1 MVEETGSL
9 FAMSPDHYPLVV
21 FGGPERYDQG
31 RLLDAPGRQSEY
43 RGDDDDEGGE
53 DVGRVPTAVDEITRQ
68 RKQRQ
73 RMDERKRETCSDSSA
88 RLRDRRCL
96 VGVRRLEDGD
106 GHESRMRRLLD
117 GPVRGEVGPEVLS
130 NGSTLVDE
138 EEVLEDPG
146 LGMVTGAGWAKEA
159 RRFWEAV
166 VVSVVVGILSVW
178 FVVRRIKRK
187 VEKSLRVLVE
197 EEGRRRAE
205 EDVMTPTPSTTEIPT
220 TPLTAGPV
228 DVKEMVQS
236 PIMNGFKD
244 PPKSKDLAQSLPPIA
259 DDGDESAGDGEGD
272 NDPVATPGKRKGRRG
287 KRGKKKKAGAI
298 AGSGGGGEGVEEEK
312 KLNGAAHVNGPAVV
326 KEVETPSPAQTS
338 LVITSSPKPAS
349 TGPSLIVSDTILGT
363 STSFHYSGCFF
374 NLSSRLW
381 LTRHSGIPRL
391 PPRPRSSRQTPPPRL
406 CHPRLKRSEHP
417 PRKRRPPQR
426 HPILLPRSSRQ
437 LPLHRPGAL
446 SRLASRHNRVPRPR
460 PVPRNRYFV

>member
-21 FGGPERYDQG
+21 FGGPERYNQG
-31 RLLDAPGRQSEY
+31 RLLDAPGRQLED
-43 RGDDDDEGGE
+43 RDDGDDDEGE
-53 DVGRVPTAVDEITRQ
+53 DGRVPTAVDEITRL

-73 RMDERKRETCSDSSA
+73 RMDERKREACVGDSYS

-117 GPVRGEVGPEVLS
+117 GPVRGEVGPEVPS
-130 NGSTLVDE
+130 NESTPVDE

-146 LGMVTGAGWAKEA
+146 LGMVTGAKEA
-159 RRFWEAV
+159 RKFWEV
-166 VVSVVVGILSVW
+166 VIVSVVVGILSVW

-187 VEKSLRVLVE
+187 SLMVLVE
-197 EEGRRRAE
+197 EEERKRAE
-205 EDVMTPTPSTTEIPT
+205 EDVMTPTPSTAGIPM

-228 DVKEMVQS
+228 DVQEPVQS
-236 PIMNGFKD
+236 PITNGFKD
-244 PPKSKDLAQSLPPIA
+244 SPKSKDSAQSLPPIA
-259 DDGDESAGDGEGD
+259 DDGDESGGDGE
-272 NDPVATPGKRKGRRG
+272 DPVATPGKRKGRRG

-298 AGSGGGGEGVEEEK
+298 AGSGGGGAEEAEEEK
-312 KLNGAAHVNGPAVV
+312 KLNGAAHVNGLAVV
-326 KEVETPSPAQTS
+326 KEVETPSPPQTS
-338 LVITSSPKPAS
+338 LVITSSPKPAP

-363 STSFHYSGCFF
+363 SMSLRYSGRFINF
-374 NLSSRLW
+374 SSRLW
-381 LTRHSGIPRL
+381 LTRHSSIPRL

-417 PRKRRPPQR
+417 PRKRRPPKR
-426 HPILLPRSSRQ
+426 HPILLPRSPRQ
-437 LPLHRPGAL
+437 LPLHRLGAL
-446 SRLASRHNRVPRPR
+446 PRLAGRHNRVPRPR
-460 PVPRNRYFV
+460 PVPRHRYFV